1 MVKHTPTIRRQ
12 FVKFMIHLFMIISQ
26 SHLRFVHYIG
36 HYLIFSL
43 YILFLIST
51 LTYKELKRKETC
63 PSLYMFYQLLY
74 LWLKHN
80 LFSYLMEKLLHNLY
94 MISNGLQGKLA
105 CNGIMPLSLTQILI
119 IYIFRTISSDL
130 NKDSKELVR
139 GNLSHKTSFLL
150 YRSPWC
156 ILWFFLFE
164 DRLFHFCDVYVFVKS
179 ANFKICDVVI
189 YTAALWLLTLNPR

>member
-1 MVKHTPTIRRQ
+1 MVKHTPTIRWQ

-80 LFSYLMEKLLHNLY
+80 LFSYLMEKLLHNYYIWFPMVCKENSRAMVSCPWVLLRSWLF
-94 MISNGLQGKLA
+94 IFLEPSAVIWIKTAKNWLEVT
-105 CNGIMPLSLTQILI
+105 SLT
-119 IYIFRTISSDL
+119 
-130 NKDSKELVR
+130 KLV
-139 GNLSHKTSFLL
+139 FC
-150 YRSPWC
+150 C
-156 ILWFFLFE
+156 IVAL
-164 DRLFHFCDVYVFVKS
+164 DVYFDFFYLKIDCFIFVMFTFLWNLQISKS
-179 ANFKICDVVI
+179 VTWS
-189 YTAALWLLTLNPR
+189 YTLLHFGYLL